1 MTCHVKMGNAHLTVK
16 TSQDGS
22 ALHINSNLKVMRQM
36 IIGMDEAGRGPVMGP
51 MIIAALA
58 VDDDDYLREIRVR
71 DSKCYSPSSRDHV
84 FALLGK
90 KAIFSVETIR
100 ADAIDRKRKQ
110 INLNQI
116 EVEAFAAALEKLYMK
131 VSQNYMD
138 LLDLVERSTIYVDSC
153 DVNEKRFGHELAGK
167 LAGMCGKK
175 GSARDIQG
183 MISGHIVS
191 EHKADEKYP
200 VVSAASI
207 VAKTYREREIEVIK
221 GKLNSDFGSGYPSD
235 QRTRSFLEEYLR
247 EHKTLPPFTR
257 RSWDTARKIEEKVS
271 SSSLDDFF

>member
-1 MTCHVKMGNAHLTVK
+1 
-16 TSQDGS
+16 
-22 ALHINSNLKVMRQM
+22 MRQM

-58 VDDDDYLREIRVR
+58 VEDDDYLREIRVR

-84 FALLGK
+84 FALLEK

-131 VSQNYMD
+131 VSQNYID

-153 DVNEKRFGHELAGK
+153 DVNEKRFGYELAGK
-167 LAGMCGKK
+167 LAVICGKK
-175 GSARDIQG
+175 RSAHDIQG
-183 MISGHIVS
+183 MISRHIVS

-235 QRTRSFLEEYLR
+235 QRTRSFLEDYLR

-257 RSWDTARKIEEKVS
+257 RSWDTARKIEKKVS
-271 SSSLDDFF
+271 SSSLDDFL